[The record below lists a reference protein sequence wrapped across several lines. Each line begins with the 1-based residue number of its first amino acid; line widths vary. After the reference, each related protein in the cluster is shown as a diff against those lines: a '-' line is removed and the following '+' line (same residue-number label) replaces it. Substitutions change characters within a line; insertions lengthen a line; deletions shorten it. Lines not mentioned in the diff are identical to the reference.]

1 MNFKVLFFSL
11 SFFLIFPL
19 SSSPTIYGKL
29 KVTIESQELIEET
42 KTELVSNS
50 SRLGLKGNI
59 DLSKGLEGIYQ
70 AEYEIDPVDGTAD
83 ESKDRTLKQR
93 NSFVGLKGEYGT
105 LFVGTYDTAFKNSQ
119 NKIDL
124 FNDLAGDIQNIFH
137 GENRMKDFLGYT
149 SPTLGGG
156 FSVTLN
162 AIKGTTDPDKDSIG
176 DSKSY
181 SLSYKTQLF
190 FSSIAVDSSL
200 KGYDSTRF
208 SLQIPLNKNQ
218 VGFIYQKSKKV
229 YSEKEENGFVVS
241 LSRKIINN
249 GTLKLQIA
257 KSDMKIK
264 SGKQISL
271 GYDYDFNQQVKLLL
285 FFTDLSGD
293 SELEPK
299 EIFALGFEYNF

>member
-11 SFFLIFPL
+11 LLFLILPL
-19 SSSPTIYGKL
+19 SAGPTIYGKL
-29 KVTIESQELIEET
+29 TVTIESQDLIEET

-59 DLSKGLEGIYQ
+59 DLSQGLEGIYQ

-124 FNDLAGDIQNIFH
+124 FNDLVGDIQNLFQ

-181 SLSYKTQLF
+181 SLSYKTKLI

-218 VGFIYQKSKKV
+218 VGFIYQKSKELLSGK
-229 YSEKEENGFVVS
+229 KENGFVVS
-241 LSRKIINN
+241 FSRKTANH
-249 GTLKLQIA
+249 GTMKLQIA

-271 GYDYDFNQQVKLLL
+271 GYDYDFNQHAKLLL

-293 SELEPK
+293 SELEAK
-299 EIFALGFEYNF
+299 EIVALGFEYNF

>member
-1 MNFKVLFFSL
+1 MNSKVVLFSL
-11 SFFLIFPL
+11 SLFLILPL
-19 SSSPTIYGKL
+19 SAGPTIYGKL
-29 KVTIESQELIEET
+29 RLTIESQELIEET

-50 SRLGLKGNI
+50 SRIGLKGNI

-70 AEYEIDPVDGTAD
+70 AEYEIDPVDGNAD
-83 ESKDRTLKQR
+83 EFKDRTLKQR
-93 NSFVGLKGEYGT
+93 NSFVGIKSEYGT
-105 LFVGTYDTAFKNSQ
+105 LFVGTYDTAFKKSQ

-124 FNDLAGDIQNIFH
+124 FDDLAGDIQNLFH

-162 AIKGTTDPDKDSIG
+162 AIKGTTDPVKDSIG

-181 SLSYKTQLF
+181 SLSYITKFLF
-190 FSSIAVDSSL
+190 TSIAIDSNL

-208 SLQIPLNKNQ
+208 ALQIPLNKTQ
-218 VGFIYQKSKKV
+218 VGFVYQKSNKLH
-229 YSEKEENGFVVS
+229 SEKKENGFVVS
-241 LSRKIINN
+241 FSRKTINK